1 MHTFDSFT
9 LGEKKMN
16 RGVKMII
23 LFLSIFMIFLVL
35 NVVDQ
40 ANTPLVG
47 DWTTITTNFINILP
61 YLMLIFSGIYYVS
74 RR

>member
-1 MHTFDSFT
+1 

-16 RGVKMII
+16 RGVKMIL
-23 LFLSIFMIFLVL
+23 LFFSIFMIILIL

-61 YLMLIFSGIYYVS
+61 YMMLIFGGLFYVS
-74 RR
+74 RGRSS